1 MYEYENITA
10 LPLELWPIDQI
21 KPYAKNNKL
30 HDEAS
35 VRALADSIAEVGVE
49 NPILVEEDGTIISGH
64 GRREALILLGREMAH
79 VRVAR
84 GISKAQA
91 RKLRIAANKTV
102 STEYNMDALASEIRS
117 MKDMDI
123 DLSGMGLDLGD
134 LDDLLAEVPDVDLV
148 EPPLD
153 LVEPEVSEPK
163 IEPKETKP
171 KDDRVPLAKAFD
183 IKSVTPEQANLI
195 DAFMAE
201 LEERHECRGLDALME
216 HIMGVIA

>member
-1 MYEYENITA
+1 MGEYENITA

-123 DLSGMGLDLGD
+123 DLSGMGLDLDD
-134 LDDLLAEVPDVDLV
+134 LGDLLAEVPDVDLSG
-148 EPPLD
+148 PLD
-153 LVEPEVSEPK
+153 LVEPEVVEPK

-171 KDDRVPLAKAFD
+171 KDDMVPLAKAFD
-183 IKSVTPEQANLI
+183 IKSVTPEQASLI
-195 DAFMAE
+195 DDFMAE
-201 LEERHECRGLDALME
+201 LEERHTCRGLDALME
-216 HIMGVIA
+216 HIMGVVA